1 MRYSTALLA
10 LLADSVFSQ
19 SCDADS
25 DSDSGPA
32 PGDDGTYTIS
42 APGIKA
48 QVL

>member
-19 SCDADS
+19 SCDS
-25 DSDSGPA
+25 DDTGSEPA

-48 QVL
+48 QVM